1 MIYFWEK
8 KIQGENERGFTLVEL
23 IVSMGLFIVVV
34 FGTTSAMLTML
45 DANRKA
51 QAMRTAMEGLG
62 FALDDIARS
71 VRVGGDYDCLLSG
84 DVSPTEPSVDMS
96 DPAFDSATNSCVG
109 VKIKMDIG
117 VVAYYIEG
125 TEIKKS
131 FTPTSGSGGY
141 SGLVLTPPEISIS
154 SGSFFDVLGD
164 QTSDQPRIFIHLLG
178 TAGDKPGFQSQ
189 FRIQT
194 VVTARLPDALVP

>member
-1 MIYFWEK
+1 MTRARNTK
-8 KIQGENERGFTLVEL
+8 QGFTLVEL

-45 DANRKA
+45 DASRKA

-71 VRVGGDYDCLLSG
+71 VRVGGNYDCLDASA
-84 DVSPTEPSVDMS
+84 VPPVFPMS

-117 VVAYYIEG
+117 VVAYYVEG